1 MPSVG
6 FGPIMLVRNKAMKP
20 CALIFYLVLFGS
32 LAAQD
37 MPLSQVLSPK
47 EDWVLVG
54 SDFGFTDAPT
64 ADDQGNFYVSDIK
77 ARLHRVNPK
86 GKLEPFLEPIH
97 GISGMK
103 FGPKGEKL
111 YACRARTR
119 ELVEIDLKTST
130 VKVLA
135 KEVRPNDLVVT
146 HKGYLYFTET
156 SKKQV
161 TLFNLSTGEMK
172 AADVGIT
179 APNGICRS
187 PDQGTLAVSDFKG
200 PHCWAFRIEPDGSLT
215 SKQPYMTMR
224 RKGVPTAHRELLPT
238 FQSSCR
244 GDGMITDAFGRYYVA
259 TELGVQYFDP
269 TGRISGVIP
278 GPPGI
283 RGMTSVAFAGPNLE
297 YLYATCFTQ
306 LYRLKTKTCGVL
318 YQNGPQAYPPKKK

>member
-1 MPSVG
+1 
-6 FGPIMLVRNKAMKP
+6 MKP
-20 CALIFYLVLFGS
+20 CALFICFAVVGS
-32 LAAQD
+32 LAAKD
-37 MPLSQVLSPK
+37 MPLSQVLIPG
-47 EDWVLVG
+47 EEWGLVG

-64 ADDQGNFYVSDIK
+64 ADDQGNFYFSDMK
-77 ARLHRVNPK
+77 QCLHRVNPK
-86 GKLEPFLEPIH
+86 GKLEQFLEPIQ

-103 FGPKGEKL
+103 FGPKGKKL
-111 YACRARTR
+111 YACQARTR
-119 ELVEIDLKTST
+119 ELIEIDVKTSV
-130 VKVLA
+130 VKVLV

-156 SKKQV
+156 PKKQV
-161 TLFNLSTGEMK
+161 TLFNLNTGVMK
-172 AADVGIT
+172 AVDVGIT
-179 APNGICRS
+179 APNGICLS

-200 PHCWAFRIEPDGSLT
+200 PHCWAFRIEPDGSLI

-224 RKGVPTAHRELLPT
+224 RKGVPTADRELLPT
-238 FQSSCR
+238 FQPSCR

-278 GPPGI
+278 GPPDI

-306 LYRLKTKTCGVL
+306 LYRLKTKTRGVL